1 MNWFYAFEN
10 EQKGP
15 FSEPEFQQLIAQGIV
30 NSKTLVWREGLPAWQ
45 PYGTIALP
53 PASVPLG
60 IGGVAC
66 AECGG
71 QFPPT
76 EVIPLAGLM
85 YCAGCKSIALQRL
98 QEGLPAST
106 GGEEIRRQYLKH
118 EASVKSVGILY
129 YLGGIALTVLGGA
142 SLFAVVSAGRG
153 LLSLFIGVM
162 LLLFGMGQLV
172 VGYGIRRLKSW
183 ARIPTAI
190 LSGFG
195 LLGFPIGT
203 IINAYIMY
211 LVLCK
216 KGKMVFSEE
225 YRDVIAQTP
234 HIKYRTSI
242 VVWILL
248 GLIVFAIAA
257 ALILPMLAR
266 MKAGR

>member
-1 MNWFYAFEN
+1 MEWFYAVGN

-15 FSEPEFQQLIAQGIV
+15 VGEQEFQQLLAQGTV
-30 NSKTLVWREGLPAWQ
+30 NAQTLVWREGLAAWQ
-45 PYGTIALP
+45 PYGTTTLAP
-53 PASVPLG
+53 TSVPVAL
-60 IGGVAC
+60 GGVLC
-66 AECGG
+66 AECGRN
-71 QFPPT
+71 FPPT
-76 EVIPLAGLM
+76 EVIPLSGRM
-85 YCAGCKSIALQRL
+85 YCATCKPVALQRL

-106 GGEEIRRQYLKH
+106 GSEETRQQYLKH

-129 YLGGIALTVLGGA
+129 YLGGIALTVMGGA
-142 SLFAVVSAGRG
+142 SLVAAGSAGTG
-153 LLSLFIGVM
+153 LMSLFVGA
-162 LLLFGMGQLV
+162 LLLLLGVGQLV
-172 VGYGIRRLKSW
+172 VGYGLRRLKSW

-211 LVLCK
+211 LVLCA

-225 YRDVIAQTP
+225 YADVIAQTP

-248 GLIVFAIAA
+248 GLIVFVIAA
-257 ALILPMLAR
+257 ALILPLLAR

>member
-1 MNWFYAFEN
+1 MKWYYAVDN

-15 FSEPEFQQLIAQGIV
+15 FSEQEFQQLHAQGVINV
-30 NSKTLVWREGLPAWQ
+30 QTLVWCEGLAAWQ
-45 PYGTIALP
+45 PYGTTALV
-53 PASVPLG
+53 PAGVPVAL
-60 IGGVAC
+60 GGVTC
-66 AECGG
+66 AECG
-71 QFPPT
+71 QTFPPT
-76 EVIPLAGLM
+76 EVIPLAGRM
-85 YCAGCKSIALQRL
+85 YCATCKPVALQRL
-98 QEGLPAST
+98 QEGLPASG
-106 GGEEIRRQYLKH
+106 GGEAIRNLYLKH

-129 YLGGIALTVLGGA
+129 YLGGIALTVMGIA
-142 SLFAVVSAGRG
+142 SLFAVVSHEPG
-153 LLSLFIGVM
+153 LLSLLIGVM
-162 LLLFGMGQLV
+162 LLLFGVGQLF
-172 VGYGIRRLKSW
+172 VGYGLRRLKSW

-248 GLIVFAIAA
+248 GLIVFAILA